1 MLTAR
6 ATWQSLSPLSELH
19 RPDDEPQPRSFF
31 VVVVVCT
38 EGSRAPAF
46 LRRPTAALF
55 FFFFFLLFFSFFLFF
70 FLPSILSFVSVIVA
84 AASLK
89 CLGAAQPNTCP

>member
-1 MLTAR
+1 MSPSPALFLLLLLFAR
-6 ATWQSLSPLSELH
+6 KALVHL
-19 RPDDEPQPRSFF
+19 RFF
-31 VVVVVCT
+31 V
-38 EGSRAPAF
+38 
-46 LRRPTAALF
+46 ALLQRF
-55 FFFFFLLFFSFFLFF
+55 SFFFFFLLFFSFFLFF